1 MEKGRTS
8 AQGRCATTLRSRLTS
23 SGTVTRLRTMNHCT
37 TVRVVRADRKTA
49 EVAVDWVDRATAA
62 AD

>member
-1 MEKGRTS
+1 
-8 AQGRCATTLRSRLTS
+8 
-23 SGTVTRLRTMNHCT
+23 MNHCT

-49 EVAVDWVDRATAA
+49 EVAVDWVGRTTAA